1 MVALMD
7 ASTDNSSVTKIII
20 EGITPEGRV
29 FRPSDWAER
38 ICGRLAT
45 FHNHRMLYSPL
56 LRPAVR
62 NGNKC
67 VIMDPVLKQEN
78 PELFAHMLEFARV
91 NNLCVVRE
99 SD

>member
-1 MVALMD
+1 MEDGPTA
-7 ASTDNSSVTKIII
+7 KIII
-20 EGITPEGRV
+20 EGITLEGRT

-38 ICGRLAT
+38 ISGRLAT

-62 NGNKC
+62 NGYKC
-67 VIMDPVLKQEN
+67 VIMDPALKQEN

-91 NNLCVVRE
+91 NNLRVVRE
-99 SD
+99 NDETNDQKT